1 MEGTTDLQ
9 QATEKLSHI
18 KHTSPWVGKQSTL
31 AQVNKLLQVISY
43 SWESFIDEKC
53 GYAVFLK
60 CQEN

>member
-31 AQVNKLLQVISY
+31 AQVISY